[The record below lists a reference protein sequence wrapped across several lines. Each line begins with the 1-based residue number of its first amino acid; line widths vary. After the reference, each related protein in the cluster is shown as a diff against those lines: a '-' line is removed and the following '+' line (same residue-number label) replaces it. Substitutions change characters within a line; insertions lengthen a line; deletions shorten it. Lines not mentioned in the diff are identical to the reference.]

1 MSIGIE
7 FKIPNEYGNYLK
19 QILNNID
26 REDYMWNITE
36 DEVYITDNI
45 KNSGFLFSQE
55 IKTLSNAEFVDII
68 SQESY
73 YTVFL
78 NIKLYVKEDN
88 VVIKNYADFAK
99 SSCILVLLITDNEF
113 VEIYS
118 KDVNILKTIY
128 NNAVENNF
136 CNINYITKE
145 NFKRKEFSA
154 YSDWFMKGR
163 EYKY

>member
-1 MSIGIE
+1 MNIGIE
-7 FKIPNEYGNYLK
+7 FKILNEHGNHLK
-19 QILNNID
+19 QILTNID

-45 KNSGFLFSQE
+45 KNSGFLFPQE
-55 IKTLSNAEFVDII
+55 EKTLSNAEFIDII

-73 YTVFL
+73 YIVFL

-88 VVIKNYADFAK
+88 TEINNYADFLK

-118 KDVNILKTIY
+118 KDTNILKTIY

-136 CNINYITKE
+136 CNINYITEK
-145 NFKRKEFSA
+145 NFKRKEISA
-154 YSDWFMKGR
+154 YSD
-163 EYKY
+163 

>member
-1 MSIGIE
+1 MNLGIE
-7 FKIPNEYGNYLK
+7 FKIPNKYGNHLK
-19 QILNNID
+19 QILTNID

-36 DEVYITDNI
+36 DEVYIADNI
-45 KNSGFLFSQE
+45 KNSGFLFPQE
-55 IKTLSNAEFVDII
+55 EKTLSNAEFIDII

-73 YTVFL
+73 YIVFL

-88 VVIKNYADFAK
+88 IEINNYADFLK

-118 KDVNILKTIY
+118 KDTNILKTIY

-136 CNINYITKE
+136 CNINYITEK
-145 NFKRKEFSA
+145 NFERKEISA
-154 YSDWFMKGR
+154 YSD
-163 EYKY
+163 

>member
-1 MSIGIE
+1 MNIGIE

-26 REDYMWNITE
+26 NTNYMWKITE
-36 DEVYITDNI
+36 DEVYITNGMDY
-45 KNSGFLFSQE
+45 LFPQE
-55 IKTLSNAEFVDII
+55 MKTLSNAEFVDII
-68 SQESY
+68 SQASY
-73 YTVFL
+73 YTIFL

-88 VVIKNYADFAK
+88 IVINNYDDFIK

-118 KDVNILKTIY
+118 KDANILNTIY
-128 NNAVENNF
+128 NNAMKSGF
-136 CNINYITKE
+136 SNINYITKK

-154 YSDWFMKGR
+154 YSD
-163 EYKY
+163 

>member
-1 MSIGIE
+1 MNIGIE

-19 QILNNID
+19 QILDNID

-36 DEVYITDNI
+36 DEVYITDNM
-45 KNSGFLFSQE
+45 KNSHLLFPQE
-55 IKTLSNAEFVDII
+55 IRTLSNSKFVDII

-73 YTVFL
+73 YTAFL
-78 NIKLYVKEDN
+78 NIKLYLQEDN
-88 VVIKNYADFAK
+88 VVINNYDDFVK

-118 KDVNILKTIY
+118 KDVNILNTIY
-128 NNAVENNF
+128 NNAVKNRF
-136 CNINYITKE
+136 SNINYITEK

-154 YSDWFMKGR
+154 YSD
-163 EYKY
+163 